1 MSNSYSYSNNIDST
15 NSDSNNSD
23 TIIDVNIN
31 DIILD
36 DNNNND
42 DYNNNNDDY
51 NDIFIDSESKI
62 LNTNNKYVNN
72 DERITKNK
80 ITKYEKVRIIGL
92 RVKQLSSGAK
102 PLIKHDNILKLSPYE
117 ITMLEYEN
125 KTIPFKIRRPLPDDT
140 YELWKFN
147 ELV

>member
-1 MSNSYSYSNNIDST
+1 MSNSYSNNIDST
-15 NSDSNNSD
+15 ISDSNNTD
-23 TIIDVNIN
+23 IITEDNIN
-31 DIILD
+31 DVILEED
-36 DNNNND
+36 NKDNNT
-42 DYNNNNDDY
+42 DYNN
-51 NDIFIDSESKI
+51 IFIDSESKI
-62 LNTNNKYVNN
+62 LNTTNKYVN
-72 DERITKNK
+72 DDDRITKNK
-80 ITKYEKVRIIGL
+80 ITKYEKVRIIGV

-102 PLIKHDNILKLSPYE
+102 PLIKHDNILKLTPYE